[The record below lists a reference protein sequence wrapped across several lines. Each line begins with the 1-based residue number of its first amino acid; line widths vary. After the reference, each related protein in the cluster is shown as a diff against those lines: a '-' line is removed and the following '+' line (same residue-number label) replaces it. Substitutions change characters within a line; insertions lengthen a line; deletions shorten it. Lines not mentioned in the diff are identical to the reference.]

1 MNETVIIQRAKAGCH
16 EALTD
21 LVHTYYKPVVKQC
34 MSIVGDPME
43 AEDLAQDVFLDVLV
57 GLPHFR
63 GDSKLSTWLYRITAN
78 KAYMRARELSKYCL
92 AADDTFEPISDESS
106 TVAQQDPG
114 IVTNPELRC
123 MLRQLIEALPPLL
136 SDTIHLRLMGYKY
149 TEIAAMHN
157 CPPETV
163 KTRVRRAI
171 ALMREE
177 GAHELQ
183 SA

>member
-1 MNETVIIQRAKAGCH
+1 MHETALIQRAKAGCH

-21 LVHTYYKPVVKQC
+21 LVHMYYQPVVKQC

-63 GDSKLSTWLYRITAN
+63 GDAKLSTWLYRITAN
-78 KAYMRARELSKYCL
+78 KAYGRARELSKYCL
-92 AADDTFEPISDESS
+92 AADDTFDPCNDDSS
-106 TVAQQDPG
+106 TAVQPDLRLGTDP
-114 IVTNPELRC
+114 EMRC
-123 MLRQLIEALPPLL
+123 MLHQLIEALPPLL

-171 ALMREE
+171 SLMREE